1 MSAPRHEASLWLDD
15 DKKAKKKKSLGVH
28 GSIVLALNF
37 GRHRDMR
44 NFTFVAK

>member
-1 MSAPRHEASLWLDD
+1 MSAPRHEVSLWLDD
-15 DKKAKKKKSLGVH
+15 DKKAKKKSLDVH

>member
-1 MSAPRHEASLWLDD
+1 MSVPRHEVRLWLDD
-15 DKKAKKKKSLGVH
+15 DKKAKKKSLGVH

>member
-1 MSAPRHEASLWLDD
+1 MKRACDWMMTT
-15 DKKAKKKKSLGVH
+15 KQKKSLGVH

>member
-1 MSAPRHEASLWLDD
+1 MKRACDWMMTT
-15 DKKAKKKKSLGVH
+15 KQKKKSLGVH

-44 NFTFVAK
+44 NFTSVAK